1 MNFRE
6 SILFKFGTYFFII
19 LFAEIVFASLVF
31 FEFRQINNFVLNQND
46 EFDNI
51 STNESTAYLKK
62 LGMEI
67 IKQRSLDIAK
77 EIEIYLQFNPDKT
90 IDDLRSNEEFRALA
104 VQMFGGGY
112 SAIHD
117 ETGWSLFHVDPKIEG
132 TDLRLLD
139 SQLPGFWKIIE
150 KGETQEANGFYDW
163 RDINGEI
170 RKKYMYISP
179 VSRKTADGK
188 SIRVAFTANI
198 DEFFSPVKEL
208 KEKIDSISSQSN
220 EELMNFLNTIK
231 IQTYFLL
238 LSSFIAMLFL
248 SLLFYRK
255 MVVPIKELS
264 RISKEISLGNFDS
277 RLKVSSNDEISSLAE
292 NFNKMAVD
300 LKESRENIEDKI
312 KERTL
317 QLEKINKYMVG
328 RELKMA
334 ELKKEID
341 RIKKQTSD

>member
-19 LFAEIVFASLVF
+19 LFAEIVFASLIF
-31 FEFRQINNFVLNQND
+31 FEFREINNFVLSQNE

-51 STNESTAYLKK
+51 STNESTSYLKK

-77 EIEIYLQFNPDKT
+77 EIDIYLQFNPDKT
-90 IDDLRSNEEFRALA
+90 IEDLRNNEEFRALA
-104 VQMFGGGY
+104 IQNFGGGY

-139 SQLPGFWKIIE
+139 NQLPGFWKIIE
-150 KGETQEANGFYDW
+150 KGETQESSGFYDW

-170 RKKYMYISP
+170 RKKYMYINP

-188 SIRVAFTANI
+188 SFKVAFTANI

-208 KEKIDSISSQSN
+208 EEKIDSISNQSN
-220 EELMNFLNTIK
+220 GELRNFLNTIK
-231 IQTYFLL
+231 IQISLFL
-238 LSSFIAMLFL
+238 LSSFAVMLFL
-248 SLLFYRK
+248 GLLFYRK
-255 MVVPIKELS
+255 MIVPIKELS
-264 RISKEISLGNFDS
+264 RISKEISLGNFDT
-277 RLKVSSNDEISSLAE
+277 RLKISSNDEISNLAQ

-300 LKESRENIEDKI
+300 LKESRENIESKI
-312 KERTL
+312 RERTL
-317 QLEKINKYMVG
+317 QLEKLNKYMVG
-328 RELKMA
+328 RELKMV
-334 ELKKEID
+334 ELKKEIN
-341 RIKKQTSD
+341 RVKKQTGD